1 MNPFCNCS
9 PSCFL
14 SSFNSSTDILYG
26 HFSIGP
32 DPGSKSIRN
41 STSLSG
47 GIPGNSSGNTSGYSL
62 TIGTLSMLTP
72 LSEFSLL
79 PLDSKLD
86 LNLILFLSGVVS
98 ATVRLA
104 QSSTPSYLAIQ
115 SIPNI
120 TSSPWESRIIRLTGN
135 LCFPNSI
142 TRSWHPRLTIISPP
156 GERTFIG
163 HPIFSDGNPF
173 LSTNSFDMNESD
185 APVLKRTSAGM
196 ELSLNLP
203 ATASDSS

>member
-26 HFSIGP
+26 LFAIGP

-47 GIPGNSSGNTSGYSL
+47 GIPDNSSGNTSGYSL

-72 LSEFSLL
+72 LREFSLL
-79 PLDSKLD
+79 PFDSKLH
-86 LNLILFLSGVVS
+86 LNLIRFFSGVVS

-104 QSSTPSYLAIQ
+104 QSSTPSYLVIQ
-115 SIPNI
+115 SQNYAFQI
-120 TSSPWESRIIRLTGN
+120 
-135 LCFPNSI
+135 
-142 TRSWHPRLTIISPP
+142 
-156 GERTFIG
+156 
-163 HPIFSDGNPF
+163 
-173 LSTNSFDMNESD
+173 
-185 APVLKRTSAGM
+185 
-196 ELSLNLP
+196 LSL
-203 ATASDSS
+203 DHDI